1 MKLLLLLA
9 LCGAAIAQRN
19 FACMPYVDPG
29 PCRGLFPRYYY
40 SSQERTCLSFLYGG
54 CKGNLNNFVTFEECK
69 ASCAPTS
76 DHERRCLARPEEG
89 PCNGRAI
96 MWGYN
101 VTLREC
107 QMFTYGGCDGS
118 DNKYET
124 KTMCEI
130 VCKSDLPVH
139 LDPACLK
146 PKYTGPCAGYFP
158 RYYYNN
164 SLKTCEQFIYGGC
177 LSNGNNFV
185 TIEECKNKC
194 WVSPDQGSVEVTTAF
209 DVPLWLYRAPRSQ
222 VILLLGTGNR
232 FCCTPSY
239 AYAKA
244 TPFHHQ
250 AQPSDVWHASGTIC
264 ADADRKALQDKRKQ
278 SDQRSLGSS
287 GSDAATSVT
296 RFALVADRAPRSQVI
311 LLLGT
316 GNRFCCTPSYA
327 YAKATPFHHQA
338 QPSDVWHASGT
349 ICADADRK
357 ALQDKRKQSD
367 QRSLGSSGSDAATSV
382 TRFALVA
389 ADGGYTLIA
398 GGDFNID
405 MSISPPEVCN
415 YPVDSGPCLAHM
427 LRFFYNTV
435 TKSCEQFVY
444 SGCGGNQNNFRT
456 YGACEKKCEKFMG
469 VIPRA

>member
-101 VTLREC
+101 VTLGEC

-139 LDPACLK
+139 LDPVCLK

-164 SLKTCEQFIYGGC
+164 TLKTCEQFIYGGC

-194 WVSPDQGSVEVTTAF
+194 WVSP
-209 DVPLWLYRAPRSQ
+209 
-222 VILLLGTGNR
+222 
-232 FCCTPSY
+232 
-239 AYAKA
+239 
-244 TPFHHQ
+244 
-250 AQPSDVWHASGTIC
+250 
-264 ADADRKALQDKRKQ
+264 
-278 SDQRSLGSS
+278 
-287 GSDAATSVT
+287 
-296 RFALVADRAPRSQVI
+296 
-311 LLLGT
+311 
-316 GNRFCCTPSYA
+316 
-327 YAKATPFHHQA
+327 
-338 QPSDVWHASGT
+338 
-349 ICADADRK
+349 
-357 ALQDKRKQSD
+357 
-367 QRSLGSSGSDAATSV
+367 
-382 TRFALVA
+382 
-389 ADGGYTLIA
+389 
-398 GGDFNID
+398 
-405 MSISPPEVCN
+405 PEVCN

-435 TKSCEQFVY
+435 TKACEQFVY